1 VVMFGRR
8 RRHIAPHVFFR
19 LRKELYRCTLCRKL
33 EPKLETVRSPACAA
47 RNKQTNRQTDTG
59 QTDRQ
64 TNGQNKKKEETLK
77 VSFFSCFGLVWFVCV
92 LCFMLLLVL
101 FVALAEVLT
110 QGTHTIDAP
119 SEKKK
124 NPLVFLL
131 VFFLIKKRLTKCG
144 GGCLFFTMEFRVEK
158 EFALVF
164 TVRTSREAGLF

>member
-1 VVMFGRR
+1 V
-8 RRHIAPHVFFR
+8 PQ
-19 LRKELYRCTLCRKL
+19 
-33 EPKLETVRSPACAA
+33 ET
-47 RNKQTNRQTDTG
+47 NK

-64 TNGQNKKKEETLK
+64 TNKQTDKTKKKEETLK
-77 VSFFSCFGLVWFVCV
+77 VSYFSCFGLVWFGLLSVFCV
-92 LCFMLLLVL
+92 MLVL

-124 NPLVFLL
+124 TPLVFLL

-158 EFALVF
+158 EFDLVF